1 MPSAPARGYA
11 RRMPALSPFSPLKR
25 LSVGA
30 WAAVAWCLGSAN
42 ALRSQFGIP
51 GMPTGDPLLGAGDWV
66 LVAASIGLVGAAARL
81 LGRRPMTALA
91 LFVAAT
97 FTTTLANGE
106 TGITFLH
113 YLAIDVAMARI
124 VVGGARPARWTAL
137 GVALCVLPGYALT
150 RQWSGLPIQLPHTID
165 NSWTGWQ
172 TYSLLAAVCWLVGKS
187 VRQSREYARRM
198 SAQAAAQAVTAERLR
213 IAREMHDTVAHSIGV
228 IALQAGAAARVVET
242 QPARAREAMVA
253 VETAG
258 RETLSGLRRML
269 GALRQAD
276 TASTGTG
283 SVDTGSPHTPSD
295 PARDGAREEA
305 PRGPAA
311 GLADLDRIAAATTA
325 AGVRVDLVRRGEQRP
340 LPSDVDLSAFRIIQE
355 SITNVVRH
363 SGARSCRVSVDH
375 RAEELIIEIA
385 DSGRGHATAPA
396 AGGGFG
402 LAGMRERAALL
413 HGEFSAGPR
422 PGGGFLVTAR
432 LPVPAPARA
441 AVAG

>member
-1 MPSAPARGYA
+1 
-11 RRMPALSPFSPLKR
+11 MPALSLFSPLKR
-25 LSVGA
+25 VSVGA

-51 GMPTGDPLLGAGDWV
+51 GMPTGDPLLGVGDWV
-66 LVAASIGLVGAAARL
+66 LVAASLCVVVAAARL
-81 LGRRPMTALA
+81 LGRRPLTSLA

-97 FTTTLANGE
+97 FATTLANGE

-113 YLAIDVAMARI
+113 YLTIDVAMAFI
-124 VVGGARPARWTAL
+124 VAVGARPARWTAL
-137 GVALCVLPGYALT
+137 VVALCVLPGYALT
-150 RQWSGLPIQLPHTID
+150 RQWSGLPVQLAHTVD
-165 NSWTGWQ
+165 TSWTGWQ
-172 TYSLLAAVCWLVGKS
+172 TFSLLAAVGWLVGKS
-187 VRQSREYARRM
+187 VRQSRVYARRM
-198 SAQAAAQAVTAERLR
+198 SEQAATQAVTAERLR
-213 IAREMHDTVAHSIGV
+213 IAREMHDTVAHSIGI

-276 TASTGTG
+276 TDAAAGG
-283 SVDTGSPHTPSD
+283 AAPGG
-295 PARDGAREEA
+295 AGGGGRDEA

-311 GLADLDRIAAATTA
+311 GLADLDRLAAVTSA
-325 AGVRVDLVRRGEQRP
+325 AGVRVEVVRSGEQRP
-340 LPSDVDLSAFRIIQE
+340 LPPDVDLSAFRIIQE

-363 SGARSCRVSVDH
+363 SGADACRVSVDH
-375 RAEELIIEIA
+375 RTEELVIEIA
-385 DSGRGHATAPA
+385 DSGRGTVAAPVS
-396 AGGGFG
+396 GGGFG

-422 PGGGFLVTAR
+422 PGGGFLVTAV
-432 LPVPAPARA
+432 LPVPAAVAA

>member
-1 MPSAPARGYA
+1 
-11 RRMPALSPFSPLKR
+11 MPALSPLSLLKR
-25 LSVGA
+25 PSVGA
-30 WAAVAWCLGSAN
+30 WAAVAWCVGLAN

-51 GMPTGDPLLGAGDWV
+51 GMPTGDAPLGAGDWV
-66 LVAASIGLVGAAARL
+66 LVAASVGLVCGAARL
-81 LGRRPMTALA
+81 LGPRPLTALG

-97 FTTTLANGE
+97 FTATLASGE

-124 VVGGARPARWTAL
+124 VAGGSRRARWTAL
-137 GVALCVLPGYALT
+137 GVSLCVLPGYALT
-150 RQWSGLPIQLPHTID
+150 RQWSGLPVQLPHTID
-165 NSWTGWQ
+165 TSWTGWQ
-172 TYSLLAAVCWLVGKS
+172 TYSLLAAVGWLVGKS

-213 IAREMHDTVAHSIGV
+213 IAREMHDTVAHSIGI

-276 TASTGTG
+276 TAS
-283 SVDTGSPHTPSD
+283 DAASD
-295 PARDGAREEA
+295 PASGPA
-305 PRGPAA
+305 PVPAANPAA

-325 AGVRVDLVRRGEQRP
+325 AGVRVEVVRRGEQRP

-375 RAEELIIEIA
+375 RAGELIIEVA
-385 DSGRGHATAPA
+385 DSGRGHVTNPA
-396 AGGGFG
+396 SGGFG

>member
-1 MPSAPARGYA
+1 MPADGARGYA
-11 RRMPALSPFSPLKR
+11 RRMPALSPFSRVERP
-25 LSVGA
+25 SVGA
-30 WAAVAWCLGSAN
+30 WAAVTWCVGLAN

-51 GMPTGDPLLGAGDWV
+51 GMPTGDAPLNAGEWV
-66 LVAASIGLVGAAARL
+66 LVAASVGLVCGAARL
-81 LGRRPMTALA
+81 LDRRPLPALA
-91 LFVAAT
+91 LLVAAT
-97 FTTTLANGE
+97 FTATLANGE

-113 YLAIDVAMARI
+113 YLAIDVAMAHI
-124 VVGGARPARWTAL
+124 VANEPRASRWTAL
-137 GVALCVLPGYALT
+137 GAALCMLPAYALT
-150 RQWSGLPIQLPHTID
+150 RQWSGLPVQLPHTID
-165 NSWTGWQ
+165 TSWTGWQ
-172 TYSLLAAVCWLVGKS
+172 TYSLLAAVAWLVGRS

-213 IAREMHDTVAHSIGV
+213 IAREMHDTVAHSIGI

-276 TASTGTG
+276 SASTDSASTGATSAG
-283 SVDTGSPHTPSD
+283 TPSA
-295 PARDGAREEA
+295 PARDGGREEA
-305 PRGPAA
+305 PREPAA

-325 AGVRVDLVRRGEQRP
+325 AGVRVDVVQRGERRP

-363 SGARSCRVSVDH
+363 SGARSCRVSLDH

-385 DSGRGHATAPA
+385 DSGRAHATAPA
-396 AGGGFG
+396 TGGFG